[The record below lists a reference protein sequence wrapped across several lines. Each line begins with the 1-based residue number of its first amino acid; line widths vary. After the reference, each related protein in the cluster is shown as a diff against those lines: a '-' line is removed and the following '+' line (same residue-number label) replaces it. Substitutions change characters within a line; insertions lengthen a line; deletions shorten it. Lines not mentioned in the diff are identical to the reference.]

1 MIHGENF
8 MKLIKLEEV
17 KRLTC
22 LSTSTIYKLI
32 SDGEFPKQVRM
43 SPNTVVWVE
52 QEIQDYIAKRIAE
65 RAA

>member
-1 MIHGENF
+1 MR
-8 MKLIKLEEV
+8 LIKLEEV

-32 SDGEFPKQVRM
+32 SDGEFPKQVKM
-43 SPNTVVWVE
+43 SRNTVVWVE